1 MELEVREL
9 AAAVRTKYQTRVQS
23 YSAELNRLE
32 NDFKTAKN
40 TYQKA
45 RQELLGEMT
54 SNEDLSDQKQRLI
67 DNSEKLERSSKRLEV
82 GYRVA
87 VETEEIGSRIMTDL
101 NQQKETIQRTRSRV
115 NTNHSVISLLT
126 NLIAIVYPLAARN
139 WRWTRTQ
146 RQST

>member
-1 MELEVREL
+1 
-9 AAAVRTKYQTRVQS
+9 
-23 YSAELNRLE
+23 
-32 NDFKTAKN
+32 
-40 TYQKA
+40 
-45 RQELLGEMT
+45 MT

-139 WRWTRTQ
+139 
-146 RQST
+146 

>member
-139 WRWTRTQ
+139 
-146 RQST
+146 